1 MVACKGKL
9 AMTADKRPLVGVCP
23 RVGLEV
29 VEARKDLVTAVE
41 CTWVRCGSLWNRRRR
56 VLCARSSC
64 PSLLVN
70 MCHWRRYHRR
80 WFRLDRLLCGAK
92 LRSLCWEL
100 SQRWGEKA
108 PIWYS
113 EYATVGD
120 QCMKGL
126 LDNAGIISRVWYP
139 FDLCLSCC
147 LVHLE
152 CQALVSAGFC

>member
-1 MVACKGKL
+1 MVACKRKL
-9 AMTADKRPLVGVCP
+9 AMTADKGPLVGVRP
-23 RVGLEV
+23 RVGLQV
-29 VEARKDLVTAVE
+29 VQACKDLVTAVE
-41 CTWVRCGSLWNRRRR
+41 CTWVRRGSLWNRRCR

-64 PSLLVN
+64 PSPLVN
-70 MCHWRRYHRR
+70 MWGWRRCHHR

-100 SQRWGEKA
+100 SQRWSEKA
-108 PIWYS
+108 PIRYS

-120 QCMKGL
+120 QCVKGL
-126 LDNAGIISRVWYP
+126 LDNAGIVPRVWYP

-152 CQALVSAGFC
+152 CQSLVSARFR